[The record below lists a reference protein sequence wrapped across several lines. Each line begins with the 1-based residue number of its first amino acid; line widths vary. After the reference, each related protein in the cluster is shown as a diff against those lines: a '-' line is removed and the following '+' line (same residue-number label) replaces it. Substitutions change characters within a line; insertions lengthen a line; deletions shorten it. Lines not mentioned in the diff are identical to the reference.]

1 MAGTRQP
8 LAVLEAKGAKH
19 LTKAEKAAR
28 EDSEVKAE
36 TPKFVR
42 PPKWLP
48 EAFHKEFNE
57 ISRQL
62 LDLKIF
68 CKLDRDTLSRYLIA
82 QNLYLQTTQR
92 VNVALRGGDV
102 KEAAAWTTMQNT
114 YATQCKQF
122 SNDLGMT
129 ISSRCKLVIPKA
141 PEDDGDAEAEGAI
154 LRIFGA

>member
-1 MAGTRQP
+1 M
-8 LAVLEAKGAKH
+8 LEAKGAKH

-28 EDSEVKAE
+28 EDSEVRAE

-48 EAFHKEFNE
+48 EAFHKEFGE

-68 CKLDRDTLSRYLIA
+68 AKLDRDTLAQYLIA
-82 QNLYLQTTQR
+82 RNLYLQATQH

-102 KEAAAWTTMQNT
+102 KEVAAWT
-114 YATQCKQF
+114 ATQSTYFGQCRRCA
-122 SNDLGMT
+122 SDLGLT

-141 PEDDGDAEAEGAI
+141 PEDDGDAEAEGAM